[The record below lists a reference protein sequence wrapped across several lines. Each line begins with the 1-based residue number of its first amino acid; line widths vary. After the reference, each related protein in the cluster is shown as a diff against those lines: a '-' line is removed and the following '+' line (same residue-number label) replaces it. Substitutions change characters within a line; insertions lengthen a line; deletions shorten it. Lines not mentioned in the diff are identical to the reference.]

1 MGIFNKLLKKNK
13 NIPEF
18 EFIKSY
24 EFKDKY
30 FSRIKKWTWIKQD
43 QISLMEKDENG
54 KIKMTTMEY
63 WFQEMFLD
71 ADGQKTIAEYLNVLI
86 EQFQKSKMDIPADL
100 DVFMTETL
108 WSLKTD
114 LNAIDFTD
122 RQVELEPEFKN
133 PIDGK

>member
-1 MGIFNKLLKKNK
+1 MGILNRFLKKK
-13 NIPEF
+13 KTIPEF

-30 FSRIKKWTWIKQD
+30 FSRTKKWTWIKQD
-43 QISLMEKDENG
+43 QVALLEKDENG
-54 KIKMTTMEY
+54 KIIATTMEY

-71 ADGQKTIAEYLNVLI
+71 ADGKRTISEYLNVLI
-86 EQFQKSKMDIPADL
+86 KQFQESKMEIPNDL

-114 LNAIDFTD
+114 LNAITFSDLS
-122 RQVELEPEFKN
+122 VELKPEFKN
-133 PIDGK
+133 PTE

>member
-1 MGIFNKLLKKNK
+1 
-13 NIPEF
+13 
-18 EFIKSY
+18 
-24 EFKDKY
+24 
-30 FSRIKKWTWIKQD
+30 
-43 QISLMEKDENG
+43 MEKDENG

-86 EQFQKSKMDIPADL
+86 KQFQKSKMDIPTDL
-100 DVFMTETL
+100 DVFMIETL

-122 RQVELEPEFKN
+122 IQVELEPEFKN
-133 PIDGK
+133 PIDEK

>member
-1 MGIFNKLLKKNK
+1 MGILNRFLKKK
-13 NIPEF
+13 KTIPEF

-30 FSRIKKWTWIKQD
+30 FSRTKKWTWIKQD
-43 QISLMEKDENG
+43 QVALLEKDENG
-54 KIKMTTMEY
+54 KIIATTMEY

-71 ADGQKTIAEYLNVLI
+71 ADGKRTISEYLNVLI
-86 EQFQKSKMDIPADL
+86 KQFQESKMEIPNDL

-114 LNAIDFTD
+114 LNAIIFSDLS
-122 RQVELEPEFKN
+122 VELKPEFKN
-133 PIDGK
+133 PTE